1 MAETFQKRQR
11 GMRRKEK
18 QLNKKLRKAERA
30 SAGPEEVVDGYNP
43 LDELYRPTEEQDA
56 QDRAENV
63 APRPEE
69 GSDPTKQEPPKT
81 E

>member
-30 SAGPEEVVDGYNP
+30 SAEPTESVDGYNP
-43 LDELYRPTEEQDA
+43 LEELYRPSEEQDEM
-56 QDRAENV
+56 DRNRGVET
-63 APRPEE
+63 PEE
-69 GSDPTKQEPPKT
+69 PEESKDVPPTAK
-81 E
+81 